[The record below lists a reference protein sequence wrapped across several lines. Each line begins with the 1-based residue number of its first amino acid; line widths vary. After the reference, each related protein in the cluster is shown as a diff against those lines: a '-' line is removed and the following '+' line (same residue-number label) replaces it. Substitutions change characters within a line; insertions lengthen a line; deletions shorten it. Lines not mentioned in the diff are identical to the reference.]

1 MVISN
6 GARSLTK
13 MAVMMNNSRIDFL
26 AFGAHADDVE
36 IGMAGLIAL
45 YSKLGFRVGICDLT
59 KAELSSNGDVSLR
72 QKEAESAKEILGVKT
87 RIQLNIPDRGIDT
100 SADQIKQ
107 VVTVIRK
114 YRPKLVFAPYYEDR
128 HPDHGNCAHLV
139 KEAVFS
145 AGILKFDDEQLQE
158 PHKVDAVYFYMINGF
173 HKPSFIV
180 DISVEIETKI
190 KALKAYQS
198 QFTQAKNSI
207 ETPLTNGYLESVLA
221 RESLFGKEVGV
232 EYGEGFISERP
243 LLIHQLM
250 REKK

>member
-1 MVISN
+1 MNSN
-6 GARSLTK
+6 E
-13 MAVMMNNSRIDFL
+13 IEFL
-26 AFGAHADDVE
+26 AFGAHPDDVE
-36 IGMAGLIAL
+36 IGMAGVIAL
-45 YSKLGFRVGICDLT
+45 YSKLGFRVAICDLT

-72 QKEAESAKEILGVKT
+72 QKEAASAKEILGVKT
-87 RIQLNIPDRGIDT
+87 RIQLDIPDRGIRT

-139 KEAVFS
+139 KEAIFS
-145 AGILKFDDEQLQE
+145 AGIGKFADELLQE
-158 PHKVDAVYFYMINGF
+158 PHKVDAIYFYMINDF
-173 HKPSFIV
+173 HKPSFVI
-180 DISVEIETKI
+180 DISAEIDTKI

-198 QFTQAKNSI
+198 QFTQTENSI
-207 ETPLTNGYLESVLA
+207 ETPLTNGYLASVLA

-243 LLIHQLM
+243 LLIQQLM
-250 REKK
+250 REKG

>member
-1 MVISN
+1 
-6 GARSLTK
+6 
-13 MAVMMNNSRIDFL
+13 MMNNLGIDFL
-26 AFGAHADDVE
+26 AFGAHPDDVE
-36 IGMAGLIAL
+36 IGMAGVIAL
-45 YSKLGFRVGICDLT
+45 YSKLGFQAAICDLT
-59 KAELSSNGDVSLR
+59 KAELSSNGDVSIR

-87 RIQLNIPDRGIDT
+87 RIQLDIPDRGITT

-114 YRPKLVFAPYYEDR
+114 YRPKLVFVPYYEDR

-139 KEAVFS
+139 KEAIFS
-145 AGILKFDDEQLQE
+145 AGISKFEDELLQK

-180 DISVEIETKI
+180 DISDEIETKI
-190 KALKAYQS
+190 KALQAYES
-198 QFTQAKNSI
+198 QFMQAENSI
-207 ETPLTNGYLESVLA
+207 KTPLTDGYLASVLA

-243 LLIHQLM
+243 LLIQQLM
-250 REKK
+250 RENR

>member
-1 MVISN
+1 
-6 GARSLTK
+6 
-13 MAVMMNNSRIDFL
+13 MNNSGVDLL

-45 YSKLGFRVGICDLT
+45 YSKLGSRVAICDLT
-59 KAELSSNGDVSLR
+59 KAELSSNGNVSLR

-87 RIQLNIPDRGIDT
+87 RIQLEIPDRGIKT

-107 VVTVIRK
+107 VATVIRK
-114 YRPKLVFAPYYEDR
+114 YRPQLVFAPFYEDR

-139 KEAVFS
+139 KEAIFS
-145 AGILKFDDEQLQE
+145 AGIRKFEDEELQE
-158 PHKVDAVYFYMINGF
+158 PHKVDEVYFYMINGF

-190 KALKAYQS
+190 KALQAYKS
-198 QFTQAKNSI
+198 QFTPQENSV
-207 ETPLTNGYLESVLA
+207 ETPLTNGYIASVLA

-232 EYGEGFISERP
+232 QYGEGFITERP
-243 LLIHQLM
+243 LLIQQLL
-250 REKK
+250 RENK